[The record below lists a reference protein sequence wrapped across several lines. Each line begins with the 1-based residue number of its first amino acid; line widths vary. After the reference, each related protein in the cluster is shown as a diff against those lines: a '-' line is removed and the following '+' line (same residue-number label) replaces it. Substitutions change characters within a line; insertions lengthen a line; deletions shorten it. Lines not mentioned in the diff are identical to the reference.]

1 MNDFSEL
8 ENDLKAL
15 RPAQPSPVLFE
26 RVEEAM
32 ADLTVSTATDATGWR
47 GWHRRLTLWNH
58 GDASQPD
65 LQLDRMTEQER
76 GSQRPYKFGIG
87 LVAAAA
93 AAVLLLLARIN
104 TDQTRNENKEIA
116 QVSPRSE
123 TTQILPDTQKLGQ
136 TGAVRSHSG
145 AATSLSKFVPTGAMQ
160 VVYNERDEGLQFTDS
175 SAQPVRRLRY
185 QTQQTWQWRNPKTG
199 ASLRVSYPSEEVVL
213 IPVSG
218 Q

>member
-26 RVEEAM
+26 RIEEAM
-32 ADLTVSTATDATGWR
+32 DDCRASVSDVRGWR
-47 GWHRRLTLWNH
+47 DWYRRF
-58 GDASQPD
+58 
-65 LQLDRMTEQER
+65 TET
-76 GSQRPYKFGIG
+76 PYKFGIG
-87 LVAAAA
+87 LVAA

-116 QVSPRSE
+116 QVSRRSE

-175 SAQPVRRLRY
+175 STQPVRRLRY